1 MIPRQSGCDLQ
12 RRQGIGREASEEW
25 DRCSND
31 DLNASKA
38 LVSPLTFRARFIV
51 PIDLIVEALL
61 DVILGIHRHL
71 TQLPLCRAGRRLRM
85 SGAPSL
91 VNGQTELNTANLQSS
106 YAIHRCCSVAVILS
120 RDFQFSTKIAGI
132 LYQKTRVS
140 AGSR

>member
-1 MIPRQSGCDLQ
+1 
-12 RRQGIGREASEEW
+12 
-25 DRCSND
+25 
-31 DLNASKA
+31 
-38 LVSPLTFRARFIV
+38 
-51 PIDLIVEALL
+51 
-61 DVILGIHRHL
+61 
-71 TQLPLCRAGRRLRM
+71 M

-106 YAIHRCCSVAVILS
+106 YAIHRCSSVSVILS